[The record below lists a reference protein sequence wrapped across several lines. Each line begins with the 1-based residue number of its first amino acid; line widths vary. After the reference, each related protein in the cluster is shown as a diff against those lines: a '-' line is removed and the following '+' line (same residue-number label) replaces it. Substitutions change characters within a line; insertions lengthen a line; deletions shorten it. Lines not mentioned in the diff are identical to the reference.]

1 MRELRPYLHLLLQ
14 RRGRL
19 LLGSGLMLATVLAA
33 VGLLALAGWLI
44 TATAVTAA
52 LWAAGSRVAFD
63 IYVPGGAIR
72 AFALTRTVARYF
84 ERVYNH
90 DTILRLLADL
100 RSGVFA
106 ALARLDALTLARL
119 RDGLL
124 LNRLTAD
131 IDALDNLYLRLLAPP
146 LVALLGSLAV
156 ALLLGWFLPASMLL
170 ILPILMLLLLLT
182 TAVCARH
189 GYADSAQQMALGESL
204 RLRLL
209 EQFQGLAEL
218 IAYGALQRHRR
229 WLAEDEAELLDGQRR
244 LGRRLAGY
252 NALVTLV
259 IQTLSVAVLA
269 LALHAFQAGELSA
282 AVAVFMALALLALG
296 EAFAVL
302 PAGCIRFG
310 ATCAAARRLTGEANR
325 SGSEPATTTA
335 ARPST
340 AALHVE
346 SVCFCYPGAE
356 TPVLDRATLTLEP
369 DQRLTISGRSGCGK
383 STFADLLA
391 GLRNPDAGQLLLGGC
406 RIDQLPP
413 GARRAYIAYLTQRS
427 DLFAASIADN
437 LRIASGSASNDDLW
451 QALYCVELAD
461 WASGLPDGIDTWIGE
476 SGRHISG
483 GQGRRLALARLLLRD
498 PWLVILDE
506 PFAGLDHATIRTI
519 CERLD
524 AWLQQRS
531 CIIFCHDTRNIPW
544 LDRTMLL
551 EAGRLH
557 EGQR

>member
-1 MRELRPYLHLLLQ
+1 MRELRPYLHLMLQ

-72 AFALTRTVARYF
+72 AFALTRTIARYF

-90 DTILRLLADL
+90 DTVLRLLADL

-106 ALARLDALTLARL
+106 ALARLDALTLAHL

-131 IDALDNLYLRLLAPP
+131 INALDNLYLRLLAPP

-156 ALLLGWFLPASMLL
+156 ALLLGWFLPASLLL

-182 TAVCARH
+182 TVVCARH

-218 IAYGALQRHRR
+218 IAYGALDRHRR
-229 WLAEDEAELLDGQRR
+229 WLAEDEADLLDGQRR

-269 LALHAFQAGELSA
+269 LALQAFQAGELSA

-296 EAFAVL
+296 EAFAAL
-302 PAGCIRFG
+302 PAGFICFG

-325 SGSEPATTTA
+325 AGSEPSTTTA
-335 ARPST
+335 DRPST
-340 AALHVE
+340 AALQLE
-346 SVCFCYPGAE
+346 SVCFSYPGAE
-356 TPVLDRATLTLEP
+356 TPVLDRTTLTLEP
-369 DQRLTISGRSGCGK
+369 GQRLAINGRSGSGK
-383 STFADLLA
+383 STLADLLA
-391 GLRNPDAGQLLLGGC
+391 GLRHPDAGQLLLGGC

-413 GARRAYIAYLTQRS
+413 AARRTYIAYLTQRS

-437 LRIASGSASNDDLW
+437 LRIASGAASSDDLW
-451 QALYCVELAD
+451 QALYCVDLAD

-476 SGRHISG
+476 SGRRISG

-498 PWLVILDE
+498 PQLVILDE
-506 PFAGLDHATIRTI
+506 PFAGLDSATIGSI
-519 CERLD
+519 CKRLD
-524 AWLQQRS
+524 VWLQQRS
-531 CIIFCHDTRNIPW
+531 CILFCHDTQDIPW
-544 LDRTMLL
+544 LDRTMQLA
-551 EAGRLH
+551 AGRLH
-557 EGQR
+557 EARR

>member
-1 MRELRPYLHLLLQ
+1 MLELRPYLRLLLR

-19 LLGSGLMLATVLAA
+19 LLGIGLMLVTVLAA
-33 VGLLALAGWLI
+33 VGLLAVSGWLI

-52 LWAAGSRVAFD
+52 LWAAGNRVAFD
-63 IYVPGGAIR
+63 VYVPGGAIR

-90 DTILRLLADL
+90 DTVLRLLADL

-106 ALARLDALTLARL
+106 ALTRLDVLAQPRL

-146 LVALLGSLAV
+146 LVALLASLAV
-156 ALLLGWFLPASMLL
+156 ALLLGWFLPASLLLTLPTLL
-170 ILPILMLLLLLT
+170 ILLLLT
-182 TAVCARH
+182 SLVCARH
-189 GYADSAQQMALGESL
+189 GYADSTRQMALGESL

-218 IAYGALQRHRR
+218 IAYGALDRHRR
-229 WLAEDEAELLDGQRR
+229 WLVEEETDLLAGQRR

-269 LALHAFQAGELSA
+269 LALQAFQIGELSA
-282 AVAVFMALALLALG
+282 ALAVFMALAVLGLG
-296 EAFAVL
+296 EAFAAL
-302 PAGCIRFG
+302 PAGFIHFG
-310 ATCAAARRLTGEANR
+310 ATCAAARRLTEQANR
-325 SGSEPATTTA
+325 SEPQAVPTTT
-335 ARPST
+335 RLPRT
-340 AALHVE
+340 AQLHAE
-346 SVCFCYPGAE
+346 SLYFRYPAAE
-356 TPVLDRATLTLEP
+356 TPVLDRVTLTLEP
-369 DQRLTISGRSGCGK
+369 GQRLAISGRSGSGK

-391 GLRNPDAGQLLLGGC
+391 GLRRPDSGELLFGGC
-406 RIDQLPP
+406 RVDQLPP
-413 GARRAYIAYLTQRS
+413 DARRARIAYLTQRS

-437 LRIASGSASNDDLW
+437 LRIASSAADRDELW
-451 QALYCVELAD
+451 QALHCVDLAD
-461 WASGLPDGIDTWIGE
+461 WATRLPDGLDTWIGE
-476 SGRHISG
+476 AGHRISG

-506 PFAGLDHATIRTI
+506 PFAGLDRATINTI
-519 CERLD
+519 GERLD
-524 AWLQQRS
+524 GWLQQRS
-531 CIIFCHDTRNIPW
+531 CIVFCHDTRGVPG
-544 LDRTMLL
+544 LDRVMQLA
-551 EAGRLH
+551 AGRLH
-557 EGQR
+557 ENRP